1 MSSLGVGGRCVE
13 IETVAGSHRKERG
26 EVRIRNE

>member
-13 IETVAGSHRKERG
+13 IETVAGSHRKEG
-26 EVRIRNE
+26 ERLGYEE